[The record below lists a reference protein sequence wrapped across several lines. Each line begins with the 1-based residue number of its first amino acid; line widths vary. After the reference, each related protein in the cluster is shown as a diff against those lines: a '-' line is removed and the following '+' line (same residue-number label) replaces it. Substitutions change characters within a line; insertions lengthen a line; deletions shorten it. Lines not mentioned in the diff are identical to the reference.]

1 MLGYNVFAADTD
13 AEARF
18 LASSMQHSFVSLRT
32 GVPQKL
38 QPPMEGYY
46 DGLPL
51 ATQTMLDKVLRASAI
66 GGQDAVERGLRA
78 FIEKTGADE
87 IIITCQMFDHEARKR
102 SRSEEHTSE
111 LQSLMR
117 ISYAVFC
124 LKQKK

>member
-66 GGQDAVERGLRA
+66 GGQDAVERGVRE
-78 FIEKTGADE
+78 FIETTDPDA
-87 IIITCQMFDHEARKR
+87 ITLTWQMFLHAA
-102 SRSEEHTSE
+102 SN
-111 LQSLMR
+111 
-117 ISYAVFC
+117 
-124 LKQKK
+124 

>member
-1 MLGYNVFAADTD
+1 
-13 AEARF
+13 
-18 LASSMQHSFVSLRT
+18 
-32 GVPQKL
+32 
-38 QPPMEGYY
+38 MEGYY

-102 SRSEEHTSE
+102 PYAIAIDRSEERRVGKECVRTCRFRRAPYH
-111 LQSLMR
+111 
-117 ISYAVFC
+117 Y
-124 LKQKK
+124 KKKKTKEENIRDQVI

>member
-51 ATQTMLDKVLRASAI
+51 ATQTMLDKVLSASAI
-66 GGQDAVERGLRA
+66 GGQDAIERGLRA
-78 FIEKTGADE
+78 FIEKTGANE

-102 SRSEEHTSE
+102 S
-111 LQSLMR
+111 
-117 ISYAVFC
+117 YA
-124 LKQKK
+124 LSIDRKSTRLHSST

>member
-1 MLGYNVFAADTD
+1 M
-13 AEARF
+13 
-18 LASSMQHSFVSLRT
+18 MHSFVSLRT
-32 GVPQKL
+32 GFPQKL

-102 SRSEEHTSE
+102 SYAIAMDAARAISGEVSLAWFPWPAGLFVTTVSMDVRRVGEEWVRNS
-111 LQSLMR
+111 
-117 ISYAVFC
+117 
-124 LKQKK
+124 

>member
-1 MLGYNVFAADTD
+1 MVISFFMFFVFFFFKQKTAYDLPISD
-13 AEARF
+13 W
-18 LASSMQHSFVSLRT
+18 SSVVCSSDL

-102 SRSEEHTSE
+102 SYAIAMDASRAISGEV
-111 LQSLMR
+111 SL
-117 ISYAVFC
+117 A
-124 LKQKK
+124 